1 MHPCHVWRLEHAQE
15 RWEAFQTPGVEQ
27 NSFIKE
33 ICNIIRWIAGEIL
46 NTLVMSTYASLWV
59 YIYIFLAQ
67 CRLYVALCSF
77 HMWFPIHYFY
87 PLPFAVGVL
96 AWHWPGSSHYFRFG
110 WHPNWFRRWAK
121 SVDSQPRASQQQGR
135 VVRWRTGITF
145 NICMCVYNMDRQDP
159 WNQCSSDAWMW

>member
-1 MHPCHVWRLEHAQE
+1 MISSGPLTVLPLFGGSAIVQGCQWPYSSFRMFHQRASLSRLAPRTCAGKMRSLPSARCRTKLFHQ
-15 RWEAFQTPGVEQ
+15 RG
-27 NSFIKE
+27 
-33 ICNIIRWIAGEIL
+33 NIFRWIAGEIL

-59 YIYIFLAQ
+59 YMYIYIFLAQ

-87 PLPFAVGVL
+87 PLPFAFGVL

-121 SVDSQPRASQQQGR
+121 SVDS
-135 VVRWRTGITF
+135 
-145 NICMCVYNMDRQDP
+145 
-159 WNQCSSDAWMW
+159 